1 MKRKQRRILQ
11 AVIATVG
18 AAIGLVLWLGGLGY
32 LRGVREL
39 RLPRT
44 SLLATTMPEPDYLDS
59 YHVAVRTTA
68 FGGIEDLRTAA
79 FQKGEEIARS
89 RWEVVYAGSSPGL
102 DYNVSYILEGGLPA
116 TGLRVST
123 AVKYRSGIG
132 RLYFA
137 IVRPF
142 HRRLTPFMLSR
153 MARWHSEEKSQVGG

>member
-1 MKRKQRRILQ
+1 MKRKHRRILQ
-11 AVIATVG
+11 AVLATIG
-18 AAIGLVLWLGGLGY
+18 AVIGLVLWLGGVGY

-44 SLLATTMPEPDYLDS
+44 SLLATTMSEPDYLDS
-59 YHVAVRTTA
+59 YHVAVRTSSFKDA
-68 FGGIEDLRTAA
+68 DDLRAAA

-102 DYNVSYILEGGLPA
+102 EYHVSYILEGGLPA

-123 AVKYRSGIG
+123 AVKYRSGVG

-153 MARWHSEEKSQVGG
+153 MARWHPEAEPIE